1 MEGNKL
7 KTLKLYPIELSMD
20 GNKSE
25 IGLPR
30 LSSDPDILND
40 FVARCEKNGTML
52 KRNADG
58 TYDCSCN

>member
-7 KTLKLYPIELSMD
+7 KSLKLYPIELYMD

-30 LSSDPDILND
+30 LSTDPDLLSD
-40 FVARCEKNGTML
+40 FVARCEREGTIL

-58 TYDCSCN
+58 TYDCSWN